1 MKDSRIKKIV
11 LTGGPCA
18 GKTRIIGD
26 LGNYLSEKGYYVI
39 TLAETATQLI
49 KSNMLPCMDEK
60 HVLVFQDIILKMQ
73 LMKEEMAV
81 RYAKEILPDEDVVI
95 LCDRAIMDNRAYL
108 GTEEAFQYLLNINN
122 LAEEEIINSY
132 DFVIDLI
139 STATAKKDVYQLDVV
154 RSESVDD
161 AMLLDKKTTLAWINH
176 PQMIIVKPTEK
187 IEEKSAIV
195 VDEVNS
201 YLKGIEC
208 KNVQFVKRNY

>member
-1 MKDSRIKKIV
+1 MENSKIKKIV

-26 LGNYLSEKGYYVI
+26 LANYLSENGYYVI

-60 HVLVFQDIILKMQ
+60 HVLIFQDIILKMQ
-73 LMKEEMAV
+73 LMKEEMAG

-108 GTEEAFQYLLNINN
+108 ETEEDFQYLLNVNN
-122 LAEEEIINSY
+122 LDEEEIINSY

-139 STATAKKDVYQLDVV
+139 STATAKKEIYQLDGV
-154 RSESVDD
+154 RSESIDD

-176 PQMIIVKPTEK
+176 PKMIVVKPTDK
-187 IEEKSAIV
+187 VEEKSVIV

-208 KNVQFVKRNY
+208 NNVQFVKRNY